1 MMRISH
7 FTMLKEI
14 ATNFISVFL
23 KGWKFIISYSMNSNS
38 VMDRLQELRRISEKY
53 GDEIHRQ
60 AENAKPFSFNDIFD
74 NMCF

>member
-7 FTMLKEI
+7 FTMRKTT

-23 KGWKFIISYSMNSNS
+23 QGQNFINSYSMNSKS
-38 VMDRLQELRRISEKY
+38 VMDSLQELRRLSEKY

>member
-1 MMRISH
+1 MS
-7 FTMLKEI
+7 K
-14 ATNFISVFL
+14 
-23 KGWKFIISYSMNSNS
+23 S
-38 VMDRLQELRRISEKY
+38 VMDSLQELCRLSEKY